1 MANAGRTIKIMKLF
15 SYLTVSTLAAAS
27 SIIVLA
33 GCKKEETATNTAVA
47 TSPAPATASTPPAG
61 LTPYPLTNCVVSGEK
76 LGGDMGQPIEFA
88 YQGQE
93 IKFCCAMCKPK
104 FLKDPDTYM
113 KKIKDAEAGAKN

>member
-1 MANAGRTIKIMKLF
+1 MANAGRTTKIMKLF
-15 SYLTVSTLAAAS
+15 GYLAVSTLAAAS

-33 GCKKEETATNTAVA
+33 GCKKEEAATSVASA
-47 TSPAPATASTPPAG
+47 TSPAPAG

-76 LGGDMGQPIEFA
+76 LGGDMGAPVQFA

-93 IKFCCAMCKPK
+93 IKFCCAMCQPK

-113 KKIKDAEAGAKN
+113 KKIKEAQASAKN